1 MRTSVNFRPICAAL
15 GIAILAISS
24 TASATVHRVFPG
36 NASSI
41 QAAIDKAKPG
51 DTILVEPGTYKFT
64 PGPKVD
70 GTYYYGLRIK
80 TQQPAPDRQGGPG
93 PGQRGQGPSRLRR
106 PGR

>member
-24 TASATVHRVFPG
+24 TASATVHRVFPKCQL
-36 NASSI
+36 I

-64 PGPKVD
+64 P
-70 GTYYYGLRIK
+70 
-80 TQQPAPDRQGGPG
+80 A
-93 PGQRGQGPSRLRR
+93 RR
-106 PGR
+106 